1 MPSAGGPVGAAG
13 MCTGAP
19 GSAGWLPIR
28 VTFRWLSASSGCSS
42 TFCRQVLG
50 SVCTGPTAVTPP
62 SPRSPR
68 GSLQPRRHTLCCG
81 HQLPIGPR
89 GQLPQPVQR
98 LRVPAPRSSG
108 IAHGFSSPGHFGVFR
123 SAWQGRAASLCV
135 PGTRPG
141 TAGSQ
146 RVGRSC
152 VQAEEAGGAA
162 AGASTEPVCWPC
174 ALAAGGLGGSGALWP
189 VSERGHC
196 WPGLKLLLP
205 QGCPYVLVRPC
216 HSRNRSAW
224 PEGPFASLPG
234 SRDPPSRPSIPGTP
248 RASHGLPASPP
259 QGSPSL
265 FSPWAALFVPSLC
278 VPNQSQQLSPKLCG
292 PPGSLDIR
300 PTVTE
305 HLLPALQPQASS
317 MSPERGRTVTT

>member
-1 MPSAGGPVGAAG
+1 MRATKARVLAADGFLPSWGTTRRQALFPSSCQGQERGAQTGTHGRYSLGTTVPSAGGPVGAAG

-141 TAGSQ
+141 TAGS
-146 RVGRSC
+146 
-152 VQAEEAGGAA
+152 
-162 AGASTEPVCWPC
+162 
-174 ALAAGGLGGSGALWP
+174 
-189 VSERGHC
+189 
-196 WPGLKLLLP
+196 
-205 QGCPYVLVRPC
+205 
-216 HSRNRSAW
+216 
-224 PEGPFASLPG
+224 
-234 SRDPPSRPSIPGTP
+234 
-248 RASHGLPASPP
+248 
-259 QGSPSL
+259 
-265 FSPWAALFVPSLC
+265 
-278 VPNQSQQLSPKLCG
+278 
-292 PPGSLDIR
+292 
-300 PTVTE
+300 
-305 HLLPALQPQASS
+305 
-317 MSPERGRTVTT
+317 